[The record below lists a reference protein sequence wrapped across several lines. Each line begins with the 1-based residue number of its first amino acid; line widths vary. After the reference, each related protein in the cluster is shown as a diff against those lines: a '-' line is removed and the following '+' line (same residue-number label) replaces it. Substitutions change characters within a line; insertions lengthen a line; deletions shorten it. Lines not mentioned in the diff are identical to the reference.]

1 MADDRSN
8 PWADPE
14 YVWHTTGLETA
25 ERIAL
30 QQQEIAALDREITS
44 RLGRPGEP
52 LRYQRV
58 EGWTTGEILA
68 YMIVRG
74 LDESRVREGVPP
86 HDE

>member
-1 MADDRSN
+1 MADRSN
-8 PWADPE
+8 AWADPE
-14 YVWHTTGLETA
+14 HVWHTIGLETG

-30 QQQEIAALDREITS
+30 QQKEIAALDREIAS
-44 RLGRPGEP
+44 MLASPEAP

-74 LDESRVREGVPP
+74 LDESRVREGVLRS
-86 HDE
+86 DE